1 MFIKVCAV
9 QARQSIKMT
18 LCGAVMNSLRQFPL
32 GAVFPESPHAVVCSL
47 PTMADVCAYEE
58 KDARVLNALTSGYP
72 RFVMHPYVRQLAQH
86 YLRHFAL
93 LNHVGLLVRGAHFA
107 QAIEGKHSGQVSV
120 IEVEPALY
128 FVHFPEDALELAKQ
142 VRAYVQHVGCG
153 LSSRQAEDSLLRLGY
168 LEQAHQEAVCE
179 VQAADQVRQQLS
191 ELCACEP
198 AYIRLCASGMSA
210 FYAAFSAA
218 RNIQRSRG
226 RRRWLQLGWLYLDSG
241 CILKEFLSPEESL
254 TICYD
259 LSDVATLLREIEH
272 CGDELAAVVVEFPT
286 NPLIQVADL
295 VRISQSVHAQGGLLI
310 VDPSIASVYNVAV
323 LPYAD
328 LLVTSLTKFAA
339 FEGDVMIGALAVNP
353 ASLLSEPLL
362 STADD
367 FCLEPHASDT
377 ARLAHQMQ
385 SAPAIVSRMNSNAER
400 LANYLHRHPAVKRVH
415 FAADQSS
422 YALLSKQSTA
432 CGALITI
439 ELTVP
444 MPSVY
449 DALLCL
455 KGPSFGTQF
464 TLVSPFM
471 YLAHYDLV
479 TNDSGRAFLQQ
490 LGICP
495 ELLRISV
502 GIEPYHAIENVF
514 KHALDASLSTA
525 TVS

>member
-1 MFIKVCAV
+1 MKVYAE
-9 QARQSIKMT
+9 QARQSTKMA
-18 LCGAVMNSLRQFPL
+18 LCSAVINSLRQFPL

-47 PTMADVCAYEE
+47 PTMEDVCGYEE

-72 RFVMHPYVRQLAQH
+72 RFVMHPYVRQLVQH

-93 LNHVGLLVRGAHFA
+93 PNCTGLLVRGAHFA
-107 QAIEGKHSGQVSV
+107 QMIAAEHLGKLRV

-128 FVHFPEDALELAKQ
+128 FVHFPEEAVELAKQ
-142 VRAYVQHVGCG
+142 VRSYVQHVGCG
-153 LSSRQAEDSLLRLGY
+153 PSSRQAEDSLLRLGY
-168 LEQAHQEAVCE
+168 LEQAHGEAVCE
-179 VQAADQVRQQLS
+179 EQVADQVRLKLS

-198 AYIRLCASGMSA
+198 GSIRLCASGMSA
-210 FYAAFSAA
+210 FYAAFSAV
-218 RNIQRSRG
+218 RNIQRTRR

-241 CILKEFLSPEESL
+241 CILKDFLSPEESL

-295 VRISQSVHAQGGLLI
+295 EQISQSVHAQGGLLI

-323 LPYAD
+323 LPFAD

-339 FEGDVMIGALAVNP
+339 FEGDVMIGALAVN
-353 ASLLSEPLL
+353 AESTFHEPLL
-362 STADD
+362 EAVDEHNLT
-367 FCLEPHASDT
+367 PYKGDT
-377 ARLAHQMQ
+377 GRLAHQMQ
-385 SAPAIVSRMNSNAER
+385 SAPAIVARMNANAEL
-400 LANYLHRHPAVKRVH
+400 LAKFLHRHPAVKRVH
-415 FAADQSS
+415 FAADQPN
-422 YALLSKQSTA
+422 YALLSKQPTA
-432 CGALITI
+432 CGAIITI
-439 ELTVP
+439 ELAVP
-444 MPSVY
+444 MAAVY
-449 DALLCL
+449 DALTCL

-502 GIEPYHAIENVF
+502 GTEPYHAIESVF
-514 KHALDASLSTA
+514 KYALDASQSSV